1 MYTPGARDGGEHGL
15 SSESL
20 MGWAPLPPVL
30 TYRGGHPN
38 RGDADVGCPHVLIFK
53 SPPEGEAG
61 DVEPP

>member
-1 MYTPGARDGGEHGL
+1 
-15 SSESL
+15 

-30 TYRGGHPN
+30 TYRGGYPN
-38 RGDADVGCPHVLIFK
+38 RADADVGCLNVLIFK